1 MSIDTKSL
9 TLEEYNQFFLRMLSV
24 LGEEK
29 YSQLAYWPF
38 EDISI
43 DELSLQ
49 FYKFQ
54 NDEILK
60 KSFVKYAHIH
70 INKKKNYLIIE
81 GFLNL
86 IKIFESLE
94 RYEDC
99 VILKAI
105 KDSILIDLKPVV

>member
-9 TLEEYNQFFLRMLSV
+9 TLEEYSQFFLRMLSI

-29 YSQLAYWPF
+29 YSQLVYWPF

-43 DELSLQ
+43 DDLSLQ
-49 FYKFQ
+49 FYKVQ
-54 NDEILK
+54 NDVLLK
-60 KSFVKYAHIH
+60 KSFIKYALLH

-86 IKIFESLE
+86 IQIFEYLE

-99 VILKAI
+99 IILKDI